1 MDTHST
7 TMTIADYCAA
17 MQRRE
22 IIVNRNY
29 QRSDQVWPPAARSF
43 LIETILLGLPVPKF
57 WLHQI
62 TDVRTRTTKKEIV
75 DGQQRSRAILDF
87 YSGDL
92 RLSSTLELEDA
103 AGRTYEELPEELQQ
117 TFVDYGLSI
126 DLFVG
131 ATVDDVREVFRR
143 MNSYTIPL
151 NPEEQRHASNQGPFK
166 WFIFRLTRDYAE
178 AFVQMGTFGEK
189 QLIRM
194 ADAKL
199 LTEVSNGLVHGISTT
214 NKAALDRLYKGRDVE
229 FPEAEEFESRFRGA
243 LDFLLELQEL
253 HRTELMKSY
262 VVYSLLLAVTHMQ
275 SAVPTIT
282 PVVADIEGEPLDR
295 QQVLANLSVLAAAL
309 ESDQAELERQQSP
322 FLGFVRASSER
333 TNVGS
338 QREARVRWLYRALV
352 EPLPV

>member
-1 MDTHST
+1 MDTHAT

-17 MQRRE
+17 MGRRE
-22 IIVNRNY
+22 IVVNRNY

-43 LIETILLGLPVPKF
+43 LIETILLGLPIPKF

-62 TDVRTRTTKKEIV
+62 TDVRTRMTKKEIV
-75 DGQQRSRAILDF
+75 DGQQRSRAIFDF
-87 YSGDL
+87 YNGDL

-103 AGRTYEELPEELQQ
+103 AGRIYAELPEELQQ
-117 TFVDYGLSI
+117 RFVDYGLSI

-166 WFIFRLTRDYAE
+166 WFVFRLTRDYSD

-189 QLIRM
+189 QLVRM

-199 LTEVSNGLVHGISTT
+199 LTEVANALIHGISTT
-214 NKAALDRLYKGRDVE
+214 SKASLDRLYKSRDVA
-229 FPEAEEFESRFRGA
+229 FPEEDEFEHRFRSG
-243 LDFLLELQEL
+243 LDFVLELQEL

-262 VVYSLLLAVTHMQ
+262 VVYSLLLAVMHMQ
-275 SAVPTIT
+275 NPVASIA
-282 PVVADIEGEPLDR
+282 PVVADIQPEGLDR
-295 QQVLANLSVLAAAL
+295 QQMLANLSALAAAL
-309 ESDQAELERQQSP
+309 DADETDLERQESP
-322 FLGFVRASSER
+322 FLDFVRASSER

-338 QREARVRWLYRALV
+338 QRERRVMWLYRALV
-352 EPLPV
+352 ESLPV